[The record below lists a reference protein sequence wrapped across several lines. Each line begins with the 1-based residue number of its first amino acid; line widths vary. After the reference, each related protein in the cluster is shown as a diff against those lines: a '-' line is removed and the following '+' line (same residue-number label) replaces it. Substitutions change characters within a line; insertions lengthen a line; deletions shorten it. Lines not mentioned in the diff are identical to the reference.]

1 MIEFRRLFNFV
12 AATVAVLALVGASA
26 GASTPDASGG
36 INGTC
41 TGGSIPSGVY
51 SNLSIAGVCTVD
63 AGSVQ
68 VQQNLTVL
76 PGGTLIA
83 AYGGTDT
90 TRVGSNL
97 NVGGNLYVRTN
108 GILVLGCE
116 PINFICYNDPDQS
129 VGTYFTRDS
138 VGGDLIAENA
148 LAVVVHI
155 SVVGHNV
162 SLNGGGGGVSS
173 CSESL
178 PALGGAPPY
187 GDFEDMVIG
196 GNLTITGWQSCWLGF
211 FRDSITG
218 SVSFNNNMTG
228 DPDGNE
234 IATNT
239 IGGDLRCTGNSP
251 SPQIGDSA
259 GGQTDLFGHAHG
271 QCVNPSLVR

>member
-1 MIEFRRLFNFV
+1 MNEFRGLFGF
-12 AATVAVLALVGASA
+12 AAKTVAVLLLVGASA
-26 GASTPDASGG
+26 GASDRDASGV
-36 INGTC
+36 IDATC
-41 TGGSIPSGVY
+41 VSGSIRSGTY
-51 SNLSIAGVCTVD
+51 LNLSIAGVCTVD
-63 AGSVQ
+63 AGPVQ

-97 NVGGNLYVRTN
+97 NVGGNLYVRKN

-116 PINFICYNDPDQS
+116 PINFICYNDPDHS
-129 VGTYFTRDS
+129 VGSYFTRDS
-138 VGGDLIAENA
+138 VGGSLIAEDA
-148 LAVVVHI
+148 LAVLVHI
-155 SVVGHNV
+155 SVIGHNV

-173 CSESL
+173 CGESL

-187 GDFEDMVIG
+187 GDFEDMIIG

-218 SVSFNNNMTG
+218 SVRFNNNMTG

-234 IATNT
+234 IATNS
-239 IGGDLRCTGNSP
+239 IGGDLKCTGNSP

-259 GGQTDLFGHAHG
+259 GGQTNVFGHAHG
-271 QCVNPSLVR
+271 QCANPSLVR

>member
-1 MIEFRRLFNFV
+1 MNKFRGLFGF
-12 AATVAVLALVGASA
+12 AAVSIAVLLLVSASS
-26 GASTPDASGG
+26 GASTRDASD
-36 INGTC
+36 IIDATC
-41 TGGSIPSGVY
+41 VSGSVPSGTY
-51 SNLSIAGVCTVD
+51 LNLSIAGVCTVN

-76 PGGTLIA
+76 PGATLIA

-97 NVGGNLYVRTN
+97 NVGGNLYVRAN

-129 VGTYFTRDS
+129 VGSYFTRDS
-138 VGGDLIAENA
+138 VGGNLIAENA
-148 LAVVVHI
+148 LAVVVHLT
-155 SVVGHNV
+155 VVGHDV

-178 PALGGAPPY
+178 PALNGAPPY
-187 GDFEDMVIG
+187 GDFEDMIIG
-196 GNLTITGWQSCWLGF
+196 GNLTITTWQSCWDGF
-211 FRDSITG
+211 FRDFIAG
-218 SVSFNNNMTG
+218 SVTLNNNMTG

-234 IATNT
+234 MATNT
-239 IGGDLRCTGNSP
+239 IGGNLRCTGNSP
-251 SPQIGDSA
+251 SPQIGDSG
-259 GGQTDLFGHAHG
+259 GGQTDVFGHAHG